1 VIEPGDDV
9 ADFTALMHC
18 GVAFPT
24 VIGDIAYDAKRDR
37 ATVDYVWGVWKKGD
51 DGKIKFKPM

>member
-1 VIEPGDDV
+1 
-9 ADFTALMHC
+9 MHC